1 MRRLR
6 QDFIDQAKHGRDFIL
21 GVDLGQARDPT
32 AICILERFE
41 ELTGKAEKGRW
52 TSQVRYEMPYLERP
66 PLGTSYP
73 EIIERLK
80 VLRRKLPAYKRVKV
94 LVDRTGCGRP
104 VVDLMRK
111 EKLEIIPVT
120 IVFSGTVGGGP
131 FLGYKVAKRELIS
144 NLAIL
149 LQSDRLKIAR
159 SLPEAS
165 AMIEELQNFKIKFTR
180 AGNDTYEAWRESDH
194 DDLVLAAAMAAWFAE
209 KKLSSILKL
218 PPLPPAPVE
227 TRQPT
232 LNELI
237 DMQPKKD
244 PDEILRL

>member
-1 MRRLR
+1 MGRRLPEEL
-6 QDFIDQAKHGRDFIL
+6 IAQAKHGRDFIV
-21 GVDLGQARDPT
+21 GVDLGQARDYT

-41 ELTGKAEKGRW
+41 KLTGVAEKGRW
-52 TSQVRYEMPYLERP
+52 TTRVRYEMPYLERP
-66 PLGTSYP
+66 SLGTSYP
-73 EIIERLK
+73 AIIDRLK
-80 VLRRKLPAYKRVKV
+80 SLIARLPPHERHRV

-111 EKLEIIPVT
+111 EKLEIVPVT
-120 IVFSGTVGGGP
+120 IAFSGSVSGGSYFGFTVP
-131 FLGYKVAKRELIS
+131 KRDLVS

-149 LQSDRLKIAR
+149 LQSDRLKIPR
-159 SLPEAS
+159 KLPEAP
-165 AMIEELQNFKIKFTR
+165 AMIEELQNFRIKFTR

-194 DDLVLAAAMAAWFAE
+194 DDLVLAAAMAAWFGE
-209 KKLSSILKL
+209 KKSYSILKL

-237 DMQPKKD
+237 DLQPKG
-244 PDEILRL
+244 ESGFERI